1 MKILS
6 PSETCTAANKNLPD
20 FHQATW
26 VWIIA
31 ICDCVV
37 LPEVLSSV
45 PSPFIYVR
53 TYFFLQNI
61 LIFVFAEYM
70 SINHKPC
77 CTTAEI
83 TKKGKICEP

>member
-37 LPEVLSSV
+37 LPEVFSSV
-45 PSPFIYVR
+45 PSPFIYYV
-53 TYFFLQNI
+53 Y
-61 LIFVFAEYM
+61 IFPSTKY
-70 SINHKPC
+70 INLC
-77 CTTAEI
+77 
-83 TKKGKICEP
+83 ICRLCVS